1 MITTPTQASILN
13 LPSVAQVKVLVEN
26 SLTHD
31 WILRIEHTGPDGGET
46 VRTQWRQWGDSL
58 YAVRDASSVIDS
70 IVACRSS
77 NPKHAIR
84 LNAEKVNPRTQMFYP
99 VYRPQ
104 QHGEEARVLQQ
115 VGAVPSLVNDWVSSL
130 GNGARAMRGLAWKVA
145 TVVGM
150 LLVSLLML
158 EEVLA

>member
-13 LPSVAQVKVLVEN
+13 LPSVAQVKELVEN

-31 WILRIEHTGPDGGET
+31 WILRIEHIGPDGGET